1 MIAFVLMFIGGS
13 PSGTAG
19 GIKTTT
25 FLIIAFTVLSMLK
38 EKDFTEFLHR
48 KISGNT
54 VRRALAI
61 FMASLT
67 AAVVYMTLLTAV
79 CPGDF
84 LDCLY
89 EVVSAI
95 GTVGLSRGLTENL
108 NTAGKAV
115 IIGTMFLGRIG
126 PVSLSMFFNTSRFQN
141 LIVCAEEPLSVG

>member
-1 MIAFVLMFIGGS
+1 
-13 PSGTAG
+13 
-19 GIKTTT
+19 
-25 FLIIAFTVLSMLK
+25 
-38 EKDFTEFLHR
+38 
-48 KISGNT
+48 
-54 VRRALAI
+54 
-61 FMASLT
+61 MASLT
-67 AAVVYMTLLTAV
+67 VAVASMTLLTAV

-89 EVVSAI
+89 EVVSAV